1 MRLHFG
7 NFASASGGDL
17 TTLIVISPK
26 LDSWLDTWL
35 GCNLDTRTG
44 TSNKGTSFNC
54 TLRLQFGNFAS
65 ASGRDLTTLIGISP
79 KVAQSAGGE
88 ILDDWICERSLA

>member
-1 MRLHFG
+1 MHSL
-7 NFASASGGDL
+7 
-17 TTLIVISPK
+17 
-26 LDSWLDTWL
+26 
-35 GCNLDTRTG
+35 
-44 TSNKGTSFNC
+44 NC
-54 TLRLQFGNFAS
+54 ELRLQFEKFAS